1 MASIDTHL
9 VRKQLKAIAASS
21 KAVKKLLYDAL
32 ERLEENPSQ
41 FPALDECPED
51 LLREYP
57 DATLRKVYIERDP
70 HSFRLV
76 IIHWVFPDEDGE
88 DEGGEEH
95 VDVIYAFPR
104 KRGYSIDWEWVA
116 EFMNEST
123 S

>member
-1 MASIDTHL
+1 M
-9 VRKQLKAIAASS
+9 KAIAASS

-32 ERLEENPSQ
+32 EALEAAPSQ

-51 LLREYP
+51 LLAEYP
-57 DATLRKVYIERDP
+57 HATLRKVYIERDP
-70 HSFRLV
+70 HRFRLIV
-76 IIHWVFPDEDGE
+76 IHWVLPEED
-88 DEGGEEH
+88 EEH

-116 EFMNEST
+116 EFMDESA